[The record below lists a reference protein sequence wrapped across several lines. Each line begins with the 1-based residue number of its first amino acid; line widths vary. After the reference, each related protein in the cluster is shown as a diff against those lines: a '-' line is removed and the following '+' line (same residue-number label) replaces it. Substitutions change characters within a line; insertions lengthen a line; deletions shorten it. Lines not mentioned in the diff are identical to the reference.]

1 MSRWDTPFYKN
12 ERYYDPTAG
21 AAILSVIRSERQK
34 LNDITEN
41 VSGRKD
47 RKINTFA
54 LLFADFY
61 GRSFGLREN
70 GKPKRLAQYKH
81 VYKLLNTYQYCV
93 DHVDDKDFSVDS
105 VVKNL
110 RLGTD
115 KTIYQVFSGRGNMGK
130 LIDSYKTWMATGEI
144 CWRRGRKVNE
154 QNVEEM
160 GPGQA
165 LL

>member
-1 MSRWDTPFYKN
+1 MSRWDTPFYNN

-61 GRSFGLREN
+61 GRAFGLREN

-93 DHVDDKDFSVDS
+93 DHIDDKDFSIDS

-115 KTIYQVFSGRGNMGK
+115 KTVCQVFSGRGNMGK
-130 LIDSYKTWMATGEI
+130 LIDSYKTWMSTGEI
-144 CWRRGRKVNE
+144 QWKSHYGLVTDRKAVKKSE
-154 QNVEEM
+154 
-160 GPGQA
+160 
-165 LL
+165 